1 MRKREI
7 EQMALRIKLLEE
19 DSRKHD
25 LKIREQGLAIH
36 RHDGMF
42 MQHKAAVQPLLDEQ
56 MRKNVTV
63 TISREDAE
71 ILIAGPR
78 QEGQR
83 FRDASNRELDAIRAA
98 LEGKR

>member
-36 RHDGMF
+36 RHDAMF

-63 TISREDAE
+63 TLDKSDADYMAEDEWEDDRLRRVA
-71 ILIAGPR
+71 L
-78 QEGQR
+78 
-83 FRDASNRELDAIRAA
+83 AIRAA
-98 LEGKR
+98 LEGEK

>member
-1 MRKREI
+1 MRKQEI

-36 RHDGMF
+36 IHDGMF
-42 MQHKAAVQPLLDEQ
+42 MQHKALLDEQ

-83 FRDASNRELDAIRAA
+83 FRDASNRELDAIRVA
-98 LEGKR
+98 LKEKR

>member
-1 MRKREI
+1 
-7 EQMALRIKLLEE
+7 
-19 DSRKHD
+19 
-25 LKIREQGLAIH
+25 
-36 RHDGMF
+36 
-42 MQHKAAVQPLLDEQ
+42 

-98 LEGKR
+98 LEAQHEYDNSPELQALLRQAALEGKQ